1 MAVLIYIICEYVGLL
16 LNIHEDTIYLNISG
30 HAMPIR
36 SICFSPDSQ
45 LLVTASDDA
54 SIKLYDV

>member
-1 MAVLIYIICEYVGLL
+1 M
-16 LNIHEDTIYLNISG
+16 NIHKEIFYLNISG

-45 LLVTASDDA
+45 LLVTAASDDG
-54 SIKLYDV
+54 SIKLYNM